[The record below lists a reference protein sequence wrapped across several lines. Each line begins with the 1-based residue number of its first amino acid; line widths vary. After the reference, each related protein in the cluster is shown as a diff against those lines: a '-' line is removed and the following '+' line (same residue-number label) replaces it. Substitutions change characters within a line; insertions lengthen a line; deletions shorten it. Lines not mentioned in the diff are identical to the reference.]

1 MDEVQKVYEEGF
13 GVRKSER
20 MRAEKIAMTKRFR
33 DEEANAGV
41 VEEKVDASSS
51 STPVQVERA
60 AERKEGTAV
69 LV

>member
-1 MDEVQKVYEEGF
+1 
-13 GVRKSER
+13 

-33 DEEANAGV
+33 DEEANAGL
-41 VEEKVDASSS
+41 ENKLEASSS

-60 AERKEGTAV
+60 GERKEGTAV

>member
-1 MDEVQKVYEEGF
+1 VYEEGF

-33 DEEANAGV
+33 DEEANAGL
-41 VEEKVDASSS
+41 VENKLEVSSS

-60 AERKEGTAV
+60 GDQKEGTAV